1 MGAKAMQF
9 SFDFA
14 ERRVF
19 DPKLYEV
26 AARSSGEAHGVVLT
40 KPHIVELMLDLVGYD
55 ARENLSRRRLL
66 EPSVGHGAFL
76 RLAVRRLMSSA
87 LRHGV
92 PAASLDRCIVAM
104 DIDAGSV
111 AVARETVADEL
122 HLLGVSRQIAARLC
136 SNWIQHGDFLLHT
149 PDEPYDVVI
158 GNPPYVRIEHVH
170 IELQREYRS
179 RFQTVF
185 DRADLY
191 VPFIEHG
198 LSLLSPDGRLSY
210 ICSDRWTLN
219 KYGAPLRNLMTSEYA
234 VQDYVDLHN
243 ASPFESDVNA
253 YPCIFVVGRT
263 APSEGVRVATLTRAD
278 EAEVQQLRAELVE
291 PSSRPSLT
299 PNAFEVHRH
308 WFRGGEP
315 WIIRA
320 PESLALLRKLENA
333 FAPLAETCRPGI
345 GVATGNDSLFI
356 VRGDCE
362 IEPDRLLPLVM
373 RENLVQGRIQ
383 NVDRYVINTF
393 PDGRGALELDQYP
406 RLRAYLMR
414 HEAEI
419 RRRHVSGKNAV
430 HWYRTIDRVYPELT
444 RIPKLLFP
452 DICATPTVVLDK
464 GEYYPHHNLYYVTSE
479 MWDMEVLGALLSSC
493 VTMFFMRAYSV
504 KMRGDFVR
512 FQAQNLRRLRLP
524 APTSLTD
531 DHCAALATA
540 FRAQDRTE
548 IDRLACKAY
557 GLSDAEMGIVLANQ

>member
-1 MGAKAMQF
+1 MGAKAVQF

-26 AARSSGEAHGVVLT
+26 AARSSGETHGVVLT

-55 ARENLSRRRLL
+55 APKNLSEMRLL

-92 PAASLDRCIVAM
+92 SAERLGQSIVAM
-104 DIDAGSV
+104 DIDAQSV
-111 AVARETVADEL
+111 DLARQTIAEEL
-122 HLLGVSRQIAARLC
+122 KCLGVASNIAARLC
-136 SNWIQHGDFLLHT
+136 SAWIQQGDFLMHA
-149 PDEPYDVVI
+149 PDKPYDVVV
-158 GNPPYVRIEHVH
+158 GNPPYVRIEHIHVD
-170 IELQREYRS
+170 LQREYRS

-198 LSLLSPDGRLSY
+198 LSLLSPTGKLSY

-219 KYGAPLRNLMTSEYA
+219 KYGAPLRNLMTSDYA
-234 VQDYVDLHN
+234 VQSYVDLHN

-263 APSEGVRVATLTRAD
+263 TAVDGVRVATLTNAD
-278 EAEVQQLRAELVE
+278 EAEVQHLRDALIK
-291 PSSRPSLT
+291 PSSLDCDMPT
-299 PNAFEVHRH
+299 AFQLHSH
-308 WFRGGEP
+308 WFQGEEP
-315 WIIRA
+315 WIIRSPA
-320 PESLALLRKLENA
+320 SLALLRKLETA
-333 FAPLAETCRPGI
+333 FAPLTDSCRPGI
-345 GVATGNDSLFI
+345 GVATGNDSLYI
-356 VRGDCE
+356 VREDCD

-373 RENLVQGRIQ
+373 RENLIRGRIEK
-383 NVDRYVINTF
+383 VDRYVINTF
-393 PDGRGALELDQYP
+393 PDGKGALELDSFP
-406 RLRAYLMR
+406 RLRTYLMK

-419 RRRHVSGKNAV
+419 RRRHVSSKNAV

-444 RIPKLLFP
+444 RVPKLLFP
-452 DICATPTVVLDK
+452 DICASPTVVLDK

-479 MWDMEVLGALLSSC
+479 VWDMEVLGALLSSC

-524 APTSLTD
+524 SPGSLND
-531 DHCAALATA
+531 DHCSALAAA
-540 FRAQDRTE
+540 FRAQDRAE
-548 IDRLACKAY
+548 MNRLACKAY